1 MLPDRRPG
9 ATIAAIGLS
18 FVLAYGA
25 SLVLLPKPNGQIVV
39 GDAIEHYVQLRSVVF
54 DGDLQF
60 LNDYAGLYRV
70 DEQAMSGAAAW
81 KTTPTGHIRNY
92 MPVGPALLWA
102 PLFLLVTA
110 AIALLN
116 AGGLAYP
123 LDGFARVFQS
133 TAGFSGIL
141 AATAGTWIAFRTS
154 AALFD
159 RRAAIVAT
167 LAVWLASSAVYYS
180 LISPAYSHAAS
191 ILAVSAFWLAWIRTR
206 DRQDARRYVVLGLL
220 AGLAAL
226 MRWQDAILLAIP
238 ALDMAWHRRALG
250 VAGIAW
256 RLAACAA
263 AAVFA
268 FIPQMIVWHVLYGQT
283 LTVPQGPGFMRWSE
297 PALLATLFSDNHGLL
312 TWTPIVALSLVG
324 LVPLV
329 RRDGLVGTAAV
340 LFLLASW
347 YVNSSVADWWAGE
360 AFGARR
366 FLSCY
371 PVFVLGLTALLHSLR
386 VHPRWVYG
394 IATSFVGYTFLLL
407 VQYQAFM
414 HGYRDSVPY
423 PRGVF
428 DLGFARFRVP
438 FDLLAAFL
446 GS

>member
-25 SLVLLPKPNGQIVV
+25 SLVLLPKPNGQIVL

-70 DEQAMSGAAAW
+70 DEQAMAGAAAW

-102 PLFLLVTA
+102 PLLLIVTTVV
-110 AIALLN
+110 ALLN
-116 AGGLAYP
+116 AAGIAYP

-141 AATAGTWIAFRTS
+141 AATAGSWIAFRAG

-191 ILAVSAFWLAWIRTR
+191 MLAVSAFWLAWIRTR

-263 AAVFA
+263 AAAFA
-268 FIPQMIVWHVLYGQT
+268 FIPQMIVWQVLYGQP
-283 LTVPQGPGFMRWSE
+283 LIVPQGPGFMRWSE

-312 TWTPIVALSLVG
+312 TWTPVVALSLAG

-340 LFLLASW
+340 LFFLASW
-347 YVNSSVADWWAGE
+347 YVNASVADWWAGE

-371 PVFVLGLTALLHSLR
+371 PVFVLGLTALFQSLR
-386 VHPRWVYG
+386 VHPRWVHG
-394 IATSFVGYTFLLL
+394 IATAFVGYTFLLL

-428 DLGFARFRVP
+428 DLWFARFRVP
-438 FDLLAAFL
+438 FELLAAFL
-446 GS
+446 SS